1 MVIVYEVFY
10 ALGVG
15 CWYGS
20 GLLNGYPNLWIFVL
34 VDYFHTSFVLGL
46 DVGINAWAVGI
57 YVVVHE
63 LGY

>member
-1 MVIVYEVFY
+1 MVTVYEASY
-10 ALGVG
+10 ALGVC

-20 GLLNGYPNLWIFVL
+20 ALLNGYPTLWVFQL
-34 VDYFHTSFVLGL
+34 VDYLHASSVLGL

-57 YVVVHE
+57 YIVVHE